1 MQNGSMGCRVV
12 VLVLFMLV
20 VSCLTPAA
28 NVSADDKMWE
38 IGVRGGWSWRD
49 SDQSFSQ
56 IDLFAGYRLPWE
68 WRWWDTVDLS
78 TRLTMFGGVL
88 MGGGEHGAL
97 GGGGLEFVFGL
108 GDTGLEVRLGSALTL
123 LSDYTYG
130 DEDLGGTI
138 QFTSH
143 IGLDYWFLENWSA
156 TARVQHMSNA
166 SIYSDNPGVDIVM
179 LGLRY
184 QF

>member
-12 VLVLFMLV
+12 VLVLVMLV
-20 VSCLTPAA
+20 VSALTPAA
-28 NVSADDKMWE
+28 NVCADDKTWE

-78 TRLTMFGGVL
+78 TRWTMFGGVL
-88 MGGGEHGAL
+88 MGGGEQGAV
-97 GGGGLEFVFGL
+97 GGSGLEFVFGF
-108 GDTGLEVRLGSALTL
+108 GDTGLEMRLGSALTL
-123 LSDYTYG
+123 ISDYTYG
-130 DEDLGGTI
+130 EEDLGGTI